1 MSAVSLAALVDGSR
15 LAAIGVRDLIDILLV
30 AFLIYRLLLLIKGT
44 GSIHMTIGLVLLVF
58 FYYLTRLAQLE
69 TVNWILTN
77 LFTYVVIA
85 LIVIYSPEI
94 RRALSHFG
102 RNPFIRRFATPS
114 PAEVRE
120 EIVLASTTLAT
131 KRIGGLIVV
140 EGQIGLK
147 NYIETGIKLDALLS
161 YDLLVTIFSPYTP
174 LHDGAVIIQG
184 NRIAAAACFLPLTL
198 DPHLSKD
205 LGTRHRAAIGI
216 TEETDA
222 VAIVI
227 SEETGFIS
235 AVVGGKMMRNL
246 NAESLDQ
253 ILARAL
259 QGERAKLM
267 RELEERQAAHG

>member
-1 MSAVSLAALVDGSR
+1 MNFALLAAIIDSSR
-15 LAAIGVRDLIDILLV
+15 LAAIGARDLIDILLV
-30 AFLIYRLLLLIKGT
+30 AFLVYRLLLLIKGT

-94 RRALSHFG
+94 RRALSQFG
-102 RNPFIRRFATPS
+102 RNPFIRRFAAPS

-147 NYIETGIKLDALLS
+147 NYIETGIRLDALLS

-222 VAIVI
+222 VAVVI
-227 SEETGFIS
+227 SEETGVIS
-235 AVVGGKMMRNL
+235 AMVGGKMIRNL

-259 QGERAKLM
+259 QGERTKLM
-267 RELEERQAAHG
+267 RELEERQTTHG